1 MSLTQALGSAL
12 SGLQV
17 TQAGLSIVASNVA
30 NAQTPGYVRK
40 SVSQVAIGGGDSGIG
55 VRVTAINRELDTF
68 IQRQLQTETS
78 GGAYADLRAQFYD
91 RLQGV
96 YGSPGSDS
104 ALETVYNNFTSA
116 LQALSTS
123 PDASAART
131 GVLTA
136 AQALTQQLN
145 SMSSDIQGMRSDAE
159 AGLSGSVSQANE
171 AMQQIAK
178 INQQIA
184 STGTSDATTANLLD
198 QRDNYI
204 SQLSQL
210 MDIKVVPTDHNQVS
224 VFTNSGIQLV
234 GTQASQLSFD
244 DKGSLTAESQWTS
257 DPNTRSVGT
266 ISLVSP
272 NGGSI
277 DLIANN
283 AIRSGQIAAYI
294 EMRDQILPQAQA
306 QLDGMAAAM
315 SSALSDHTTAGTA
328 ATSGAQSGY
337 DVNIGNLSAGNSVKV
352 SYTDNTTGA
361 QRTITIVRVDDPKA
375 LPLPA
380 SASSASNK
388 VIGVDFSG
396 GAASVA
402 AQLNSAFA
410 GTGITFANPAG
421 TTLRVLDDG
430 APNKTNVNS
439 VSATSTVTT
448 LTGGGSE
455 LPLFLDASNPYTGAI
470 TSNGS
475 ESVGLAGRISVNSAL
490 LSDPSRLVVYNT
502 SPLTDSGDATR
513 PNFIYNQLTSNA
525 LSFSPSTGVGSSTA
539 PFSGT
544 LSDYLRQVIS
554 QQGDAASAADS
565 LKQGQDVVV
574 NSLQQRLNESSGV
587 NIDTEMSNLLN
598 LQTAYSANARVMTTV
613 RDMLNTLLQ
622 M

>member
-68 IQRQLQTETS
+68 TQRQLQTETS

-136 AQALTQQLN
+136 AQALTQQLS

-159 AGLSGSVSQANE
+159 AGLSGSISQANE

-178 INQQIA
+178 INQQI
-184 STGTSDATTANLLD
+184 SSSGTNDATIANLLD

-234 GTQASQLSFD
+234 GTQASQFSFD
-244 DKGSLTAESQWTS
+244 DKGGLTAESQWTS

-315 SSALSDHTTAGTA
+315 SSALSDHTTAGTV
-328 ATSGAQSGY
+328 ATSGAQSGF

-475 ESVGLAGRISVNSAL
+475 ESVGLAGRISVNGAL

>member
-30 NAQTPGYVRK
+30 NAQTPGYVRE

-68 IQRQLQTETS
+68 VQRQLQTETS

-159 AGLSGSVSQANE
+159 AGLSGSISQANE

-178 INQQIA
+178 INQQI
-184 STGTSDATTANLLD
+184 SSSGTNDATIANLLD

-244 DKGSLTAESQWTS
+244 DKGGLTAESQWTS

-315 SSALSDHTTAGTA
+315 SSALSDHATAGTV
-328 ATSGAQSGY
+328 ATSGAQSGF

-396 GAASVA
+396 GADSVA
-402 AQLNSAFA
+402 AQLNGAFA

-513 PNFIYNQLTSNA
+513 PNFIYNQLTGNA
-525 LSFSPSTGVGSSTA
+525 LSFSPSTGVGSANA